1 MRSESDMI
9 KDKTALRD
17 LILAVSLILIAGGFY
32 IGNRIM
38 NRKPAVIV
46 EVTVDGIMVEELDLS
61 KDGEFVIKG
70 YNGGTNTLIIEDG
83 GAYISDA
90 TCPDKVCIHQGKV
103 NRSGEMIV
111 CLPNQMIAK
120 IVGEEE

>member
-1 MRSESDMI
+1 MI

-17 LILAVSLILIAGGFY
+17 LILAVSIILIAGGFY

-46 EVTVDGIMVEELDLS
+46 EVTVDGIVVEELDLS
-61 KDGEFVIKG
+61 KDGEFVING

-83 GAYISDA
+83 QAYISDA

-111 CLPNQMIAK
+111 CLPNLMIAK
-120 IVGEEE
+120 IVGEE